1 MNTITSI
8 LRKLPDLKTSTDFGK
23 AITNLETEHA
33 AAVAAVGELE
43 AGRESAIFDGG
54 DLGQLERDIAEA
66 QGRAKTL
73 NIAKSGAER
82 RRTEAVEAEA
92 QAKLV
97 KVADGARKL
106 DKSLR
111 ADMIEFALVAETL
124 SALAGKIQRRRADIS
139 KANLTVREGGRSDLA
154 VDDPI
159 HSLVELVGRQV
170 TCSIAGLQIPE
181 FFPRRL
187 DGNGPALLRLR
198 K

>member
-1 MNTITSI
+1 MNMIDTI
-8 LRKLPDLKTSTDFGK
+8 LKRLPGLKTASDFDA
-23 AITNLETEHA
+23 AITDLETEHA

-43 AGRESAIFDGG
+43 AGREAAIFGGG
-54 DLGQLERDIAEA
+54 DLAALAADISAA
-66 QGRAKTL
+66 KGRTETL

-181 FFPRRL
+181 FFPRRA
-187 DGNGPALLRLR
+187 DGDGPALLRLT